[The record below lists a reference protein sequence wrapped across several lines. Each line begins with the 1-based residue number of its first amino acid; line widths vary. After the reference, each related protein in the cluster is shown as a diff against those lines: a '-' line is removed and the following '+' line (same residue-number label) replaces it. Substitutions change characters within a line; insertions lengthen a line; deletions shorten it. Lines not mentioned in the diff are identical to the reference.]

1 MAFMDEDFYS
11 PEGMDTTGSTPEWD
25 WTEGTGQGYV
35 PQQSVD
41 DFLGNQGGWQI
52 DGNYFGQDQNWGN
65 QDWGLTNQQ
74 NAFGGMP
81 SVQQSAVT
89 QQIPSSAND
98 TLSRLFSN
106 PNTFIKGLGALLS
119 GDQNKRK
126 AVAYGNI
133 ASNPALD
140 PFGSQRPF
148 YQQQLQQ
155 AVTNPYDSPIVRA
168 QVDNMQRMQAIKD
181 AAAGRRSNSLS
192 TSPGVLAAQAEIA
205 QKYMNSLQGP
215 AGANIAPQG
224 QTIANLLKDS
234 ANARTEGYTSPI
246 MNALGNIFANDRMDT
261 GKQQAAEALAK
272 YLNGG

>member
-1 MAFMDEDFYS
+1 MDEDFYS
-11 PEGMDTTGSTPEWD
+11 PDGMDTTGSTPEWD

-41 DFLGNQGGWQI
+41 DFLGNQSGWQI

-74 NAFGGMP
+74 TSFGGMP
-81 SVQQSAVT
+81 SIQQSAVT
-89 QQIPSSAND
+89 QQIPSSTND
-98 TLSRLFSN
+98 TLARLFSN
-106 PNTFIKGLGALLS
+106 PNTFVKGLGALLT
-119 GDQNKRK
+119 GDQNGRK
-126 AVAYGNI
+126 SKLYGDI
-133 ASNPALD
+133 SRNPALD

-192 TSPGVLAAQAEIA
+192 TAPGVLAAQADIA
-205 QKYMNSLQGP
+205 QKYMNSLQKP
-215 AGANIAPQG
+215 AGADIAPAG
-224 QTIANLLKDS
+224 QTIASLLKDA